1 MTIFA
6 LRCWRFLLGG
16 KRTIP
21 LNMDFY
27 ARYICADDEFLLAM
41 LFPLHFCGWRSFSKA
56 MLRYLIQ
63 LCYVSHDSML
73 SGTPDSSA
81 KFTQRSNKDEAQ
93 SDDEILANTATGCW
107 NLPFTDFASPWP
119 TGWEFLTTNTHS
131 GDVSILFIFFYV
143 DGWRHGWQH
152 MLWTRPWQRA
162 HFVPAEGSN
171 AYTSKSAPQ
180 ASDCQLCARRYVLLF
195 ICFHDVSGTAKFS
208 IAGLP
213 KFGCTWLGHPAPLLH
228 CGQVHVQNRSVSMQH
243 RDVPLRRPLACPK
256 GADTLTKTQILS
268 FSDFFQGIL
277 GTPFQPEPPRF
288 SHISRSW

>member
-1 MTIFA
+1 MYPSMWPCCQGLLTA
-6 LRCWRFLLGG
+6 LRSLHNAVTKMRRSWMTKFWQTRPPRVLKSSIYRF
-16 KRTIP
+16 
-21 LNMDFY
+21 
-27 ARYICADDEFLLAM
+27 YITLAQWVRI
-41 LFPLHFCGWRSFSKA
+41 FNNQYPFRRCFNFIQFS
-56 MLRYLIQ
+56 
-63 LCYVSHDSML
+63 YV
-73 SGTPDSSA
+73 
-81 KFTQRSNKDEAQ
+81 N
-93 SDDEILANTATGCW
+93 
-107 NLPFTDFASPWP
+107 
-119 TGWEFLTTNTHS
+119 
-131 GDVSILFIFFYV
+131 
-143 DGWRHGWQH
+143 GWRHGWQH

-195 ICFHDVSGTAKFS
+195 ICFYDVSGTAKFS

-268 FSDFFQGIL
+268 FSDFFQGTL

-288 SHISRSW
+288 SHISRSR

>member
-1 MTIFA
+1 
-6 LRCWRFLLGG
+6 
-16 KRTIP
+16 
-21 LNMDFY
+21 
-27 ARYICADDEFLLAM
+27 
-41 LFPLHFCGWRSFSKA
+41 
-56 MLRYLIQ
+56 
-63 LCYVSHDSML
+63 ML
-73 SGTPDSSA
+73 SGTPGGSA

-93 SDDEILANTATGCW
+93 LDDQILATKKTNWVLKSSIYRFYITLAHW
-107 NLPFTDFASPWP
+107 VRFFNNQDPFRWCF
-119 TGWEFLTTNTHS
+119 N
-131 GDVSILFIFFYV
+131 FIQLSYV
-143 DGWRHGWQH
+143 NGWRHGWQH

-268 FSDFFQGIL
+268 FSDFFQGTL

-288 SHISRSW
+288 SHISRSR